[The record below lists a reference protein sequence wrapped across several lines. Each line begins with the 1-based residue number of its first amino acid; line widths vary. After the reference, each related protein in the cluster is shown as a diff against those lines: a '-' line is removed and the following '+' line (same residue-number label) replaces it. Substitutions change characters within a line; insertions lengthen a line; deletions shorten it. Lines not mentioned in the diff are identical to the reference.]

1 MEKICTLIKNKRKEL
16 KIKQAEMADELGVNL
31 RTYSDYENTGKMP
44 LSLFLK
50 ILKRL
55 DLVLT
60 VSEKGNTFNL

>member
-1 MEKICTLIKNKRKEL
+1 METAFIKNHRKKL
-16 KIKQAEMADELGVNL
+16 KITQKEMAKYVGVNIK
-31 RTYSDYENTGKMP
+31 TYSGYENGNDMP
-44 LSLFLK
+44 LSVFMS